1 MPSVNEPNN
10 SVDLTVRVFDDFYR
24 FAIEVPVDE
33 YDAVNSYFRAVFK
46 SPQAA
51 DYFTA
56 QIFRVSQ
63 QSNTPALTIMEQMQ
77 DQDEIQVT
85 GRLAYFLNGIRSP
98 STLLGINAVTT
109 PNIWAARN
117 VIS

>member
-10 SVDLTVRVFDDFYR
+10 RVDLTVRVFDDFYR
-24 FAIEVPVDE
+24 FAVDVPVDE
-33 YDAVNSYFRAVFK
+33 YDAVNSYFRSVFTN
-46 SPQAA
+46 SQAA

-56 QIFRVSQ
+56 QIFRIAQ
-63 QSNTPALTIMEQMQ
+63 DSNTPALTIVDQMSG
-77 DQDEIQVT
+77 QDEIQVT
-85 GRLAYFLNGIRSP
+85 GRIAYFLNGIRSP

-117 VIS
+117 VIT